1 MNNELQILKKTGCYA
16 DFTFP
21 SINEANPR
29 QINCI
34 YYEID
39 DPDKPKSHNTG
50 RRVKKDG
57 AETGDLM
64 MIQGPLH
71 PFLFSEKISSLRYV
85 NDAIDGDPIVTGKR
99 IDAWIKT
106 GIHVEGKRNWVFVK
120 NHTHGIMRSDA
131 ALGKDV
137 ERIFSH
143 LETRYNDGK
152 EYILHYVTA
161 REAYNIIKAVE
172 SGKNY
177 SDPEKYRDFLIEK
190 PKYDSSPRI
199 PEASDYLKSLIDKA
213 CSS

>member
-120 NHTHGIMRSDA
+120 NHTHGTMRSDA